1 MVKMNVVVFLM
12 NLNLLR
18 TKTTP
23 YINSR
28 YKRTMRGNSSI
39 TLLNIVPLQS
49 TEARE
54 GSSKTEYT

>member
-1 MVKMNVVVFLM
+1 M
-12 NLNLLR
+12 NLNILK
-18 TKTTP
+18 TKITP

-54 GSSKTEYT
+54 GSSKTKYT